1 MEQLQQQVRTI
12 TTAHM
17 KGLAQPFSSAE
28 YYTLGKTIGEGAYG
42 KVKLAV
48 HRFTGEKVAVKTF
61 EKSKLTD
68 QQAQKRVAREVR
80 ILKALTHPS
89 IIRLFEVVEES
100 YRRLIMMEYSSGGD
114 LCRYVRDNRRLN
126 EAEAARLFVQI
137 VDGLAYC
144 HACGIVHRDV
154 KLDNLL
160 LDEQRNIRIVDFGF
174 SVSYQK
180 GQKLR
185 KACGSPSYAAPEIV
199 ARRPYEPQPVDV
211 WSLGVVLY
219 AMVCGYFP
227 FQGSNNQDLCRKIVK
242 GRFDCP
248 SFMSAECRDL
258 VRLMLNVDPSKRI
271 SLDDCGRHVWARSAY
286 AQKPPIDPAD
296 APIRLIDCERSTDS
310 VTGKMGIQPDT
321 ELVDKLASLGFLKAY
336 TQQCVLNNRHN
347 LCNTTYHLLMQKKL
361 KEQGGV
367 RKSGVGLGQ

>member
-1 MEQLQQQVRTI
+1 
-12 TTAHM
+12 
-17 KGLAQPFSSAE
+17 
-28 YYTLGKTIGEGAYG
+28 
-42 KVKLAV
+42 VKLAV

-160 LDEQRNIRIVDFGF
+160 LDDQRNIRIVDFGF

-211 WSLGVVLY
+211 WSLVSLSLPLSDTTP
-219 AMVCGYFP
+219 AP
-227 FQGSNNQDLCRKIVK
+227 A
-242 GRFDCP
+242 
-248 SFMSAECRDL
+248 SACWHTNTHTHTPHQRE
-258 VRLMLNVDPSKRI
+258 SKR
-271 SLDDCGRHVWARSAY
+271 
-286 AQKPPIDPAD
+286 
-296 APIRLIDCERSTDS
+296 EREGD
-310 VTGKMGIQPDT
+310 
-321 ELVDKLASLGFLKAY
+321 
-336 TQQCVLNNRHN
+336 
-347 LCNTTYHLLMQKKL
+347 
-361 KEQGGV
+361 
-367 RKSGVGLGQ
+367 